1 MKKKKSEKNS
11 QTQSQSKEI
20 DSTERKKSSSGLAY
34 TVV

>member
-1 MKKKKSEKNS
+1 MKKKNLNKNS
-11 QTQSQSKEI
+11 QTQSQGKEI